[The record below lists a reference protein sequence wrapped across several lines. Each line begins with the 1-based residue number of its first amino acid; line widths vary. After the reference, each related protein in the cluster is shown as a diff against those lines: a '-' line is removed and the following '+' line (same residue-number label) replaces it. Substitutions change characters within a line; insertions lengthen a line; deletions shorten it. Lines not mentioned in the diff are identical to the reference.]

1 MMKKLLLCLALLAI
15 APALRAGE
23 AAEEFMPIPG
33 RIAKVAVGDWV
44 EFKLGDAGFRHRA
57 EKVERGPE
65 GAVVHFVTETLD
77 ASGKAVREEPA
88 TMTEAKELEISRR
101 YMEAFDKRGAIGYS
115 DSVLIGDKPVNAV
128 IFIDGGTE
136 FWFSDQLGV
145 LNLIRF
151 DPGDGDNSKRR
162 YSVEFG
168 TAANAP
174 PRAEKQ

>member
-1 MMKKLLLCLALLAI
+1 MLQKILSCLAILAI
-15 APALRAGE
+15 SSALHAGE
-23 AAEEFMPIPG
+23 AAAEFMPIPG
-33 RIAKVAVGDWV
+33 RIAKVAVGDWA
-44 EFKLGDAGFRHRA
+44 EFKLGDATFRHRA

-65 GAVVHFVTETLD
+65 GAVVHFITETLD
-77 ASGKAVREEPA
+77 ASGKVVREEPA
-88 TMTEAKELEISRR
+88 SMSEAKELEISKR

-115 DSVLIGDKPVNAV
+115 DSVLIADKPVSAV

-136 FWFSDQLGV
+136 FWFSDQIGV

-162 YSVEFG
+162 YSVDFG
-168 TAANAP
+168 SAADAP